1 MAGIYRPRHPERT
14 VLYRVLFH
22 YFDRFLSEYESRFE
36 KEYGFL
42 RPIVKEVVERYL
54 DCGNPRCGF
63 ARLRCPDCHAEHLLM
78 FSCRTRGFCPSC
90 HAKRLEEWG
99 EWMREEL
106 LLDVPHRQVVFTIP
120 RMLRIFFRYNRRLLG
135 ELCRSALR
143 SLTRYFEAV
152 TGSDLMPGVIAAIQ
166 TFGDRINL
174 HPHLHFLVT
183 EGGEDEAGAFHKVSR
198 IDDSRLAELFARD
211 VLGFLV
217 GRELLSPEWAER
229 LLSWRH
235 TGFSVHSKVRAK
247 TRKEAERV
255 GKYMIRPLLSLERLS
270 LDERAGQVCY
280 RYGKEAKETE
290 RMDYLEFIARV
301 TSHIPDKGQVTIRY
315 FGLYANAHRGKLRK
329 ASHEAFPLRMVEEEL
344 RPIPAKG
351 WAEMIRKVYEVD
363 PLVCPQCGGTMK
375 VIAFITDFPVVDRII
390 NHLKLTFVADRP
402 PPPQVAFQEPL
413 MAAEASTEYF
423 S

>member
-1 MAGIYRPRHPERT
+1 
-14 VLYRVLFH
+14 LFH
-22 YFDRFLSEYESRFE
+22 YFDKFLAEYESRFE
-36 KEYGFL
+36 KPDGFL

-63 ARLRCPDCHAEHLLM
+63 ARIRCPDCQAERLLM

-120 RMLRIFFRYNRRLLG
+120 RMLRIFFKYNRRLLG

-143 SLTRYFEAV
+143 SLARYFEV
-152 TGSDLMPGVIAAIQ
+152 STGSQLMPGVIAAIQ
-166 TFGDRINL
+166 TFGNRMNF
-174 HPHLHFLVT
+174 HPHLHFLVA
-183 EGGEDEAGAFHKVSR
+183 EGGVDEAGLFHKVPR
-198 IDDSRLAELFARD
+198 IDDSRLAELFARE
-211 VLGFLV
+211 VLGFLL
-217 GRELLSPEWAER
+217 RKKLLSPEWAER

-235 TGFSVHSKVRAK
+235 TGFNVHSRVRAK
-247 TRKEAERV
+247 TKREAERV

-270 LDERAGQVCY
+270 LDEREGQVVY
-280 RYGKEAKETE
+280 RYGKEAGELE

-301 TSHIPDKGQVTIRY
+301 VSHIPDKGQVTVRY
-315 FGLYANAHRGKLRK
+315 YGLYANAHRGKIK
-329 ASHEAFPLRMVEEEL
+329 ARHEAFPLRMVEEEL
-344 RPIPAKG
+344 RPVPAKG

-363 PLVCPQCGGTMK
+363 PMVCPQCGGQMK
-375 VIAFITDFPVVDRII
+375 VVSFLTDWAVVDRII
-390 NHLKLTFVADRP
+390 NHLKLTFLADRP
-402 PPPQVAFQEPL
+402 PPPQIAYQEVL
-413 MAAEASTEYF
+413 IAAEAPAEYL